1 VHTTKAQPR
10 EPSATNPAIVSP
22 LIESLFPAGVA
33 AAELRVAGDP
43 GLLEPEE
50 AAAVARAVA
59 KRVREFAA
67 GRLCARRALQR
78 FGIARVVLP
87 VAHDRQPIWP
97 PGFLGSITHTEGFC
111 AAVAAARGAPLGAC
125 PSNDAPAAA
134 TPRYGDHHSAR
145 LLGLGLDSEA
155 AGAVEAHLWP
165 SLCVASELDWIAQW
179 PAEARKQAATLV
191 FAAKEAFYK
200 AQYPTTGEFMSFADL
215 EVAPCAPQALEGPLI
230 VAPTRALAVFA
241 GDAEPARALGSL
253 FPCRVEVR
261 ARYRFHEG
269 FVSAGVALCAARAG
283 TESEFR

>member
-1 VHTTKAQPR
+1 M
-10 EPSATNPAIVSP
+10 NPAIVSP

-43 GLLEPEE
+43 RLLEPEE

-59 KRVREFAA
+59 KRVGEFAA

-87 VAHDRQPIWP
+87 AAHDRQPVWP

-111 AAVAAARGAPLGAC
+111 AAVAAARG
-125 PSNDAPAAA
+125 
-134 TPRYGDHHSAR
+134 R

-155 AGAVEAHLWP
+155 AGAVEAQLWP
-165 SLCVASELDWIAQW
+165 SICVASELDWMAEW
-179 PAEARKQAATLV
+179 PAAARTQAATLV

-215 EVAPCAPQALEGPLI
+215 EVAPCAPQAREGPLMF
-230 VAPTRALAVFA
+230 APTRALAVFA
-241 GDAEPARALGSL
+241 GDPVRAPAGRAS
-253 FPCRVEVR
+253 EVR

-269 FVSAGVALCAARAG
+269 FVSAGVALCAAHAG
-283 TESEFR
+283 TEPEFR